1 MYETL
6 HSVRDIKLIGE
17 HMPSLNVRD
26 KASRTT
32 LITDEMIYAFAGLT
46 GDTNPV
52 HLDDAYA
59 AGTRFG
65 RRIAHGMI
73 AAGLISAA
81 LANDLPGPGTVYL
94 SQTLQFKAPVYPG
107 DTITTTVEVKSSR
120 PDKPIVTLRTSC
132 ANQANVVV
140 LEGEAIVLVSR

>member
-1 MYETL
+1 MQIDEFKSTIFILGELMRTL
-6 HSVRDIKLIGE
+6 QPGE
-17 HMPSLNVRD
+17 

-32 LITDEMIYAFAGLT
+32 VISDEMIRAFASLT

-73 AAGLISAA
+73 AAGLISAV
-81 LANDLPGPGTVYL
+81 LADDLPGPGTIYL

-107 DTITTTVEVKSSR
+107 DTLTTTVEVKTAR
-120 PDKPIVTLRTSC
+120 PDKPIVTLRTIC
-132 ANQANVVV
+132 TNQDNTVV
-140 LEGEAIVLVSR
+140 LEGEAVVLIGG

>member
-1 MYETL
+1 M
-6 HSVRDIKLIGE
+6 S
-17 HMPSLNVRD
+17 SLRPGD
-26 KASRTT
+26 KASRTQT
-32 LITDEMIYAFAGLT
+32 ISDEMIQSFADLT

-73 AAGLISAA
+73 AAGLISAT
-81 LANDLPGPGTVYL
+81 LANELPGPGTVYL

-107 DTITTTVEVKSSR
+107 DTITTTVEVKNTR
-120 PDKPIVTLRTSC
+120 TDKPIITLSTVC
-132 ANQANVVV
+132 INQDNKVV
-140 LEGEAIVLVSR
+140 LEGEAVVMVSK

>member
-1 MYETL
+1 
-6 HSVRDIKLIGE
+6 
-17 HMPSLNVRD
+17 MPSLQPGDR
-26 KASRTT
+26 ASRTT
-32 LITDEMIYAFAGLT
+32 PITDEMIRLFADLT
-46 GDTNPV
+46 GDANPV

-73 AAGLISAA
+73 AAGLISAT

-107 DTITTTVEVKSSR
+107 DSITTTVEVKSVR
-120 PDKPIVTLRTSC
+120 PDKPIVTLATVC
-132 ANQANVVV
+132 KNQNDIVV
-140 LEGEAIVLVSR
+140 LEGEAVVLAGK

>member
-1 MYETL
+1 
-6 HSVRDIKLIGE
+6 
-17 HMPSLNVRD
+17 MPSLQRGD

-32 LITDEMIYAFAGLT
+32 IITDEMIRTFADLT

-59 AGTRFG
+59 ASTRFG

-73 AAGLISAA
+73 AAGLISAT

-94 SQTLQFKAPVYPG
+94 SQTLQFKAPVYPS
-107 DTITTTVEVKSSR
+107 DTITTTVEVKSVR
-120 PDKPIVTLRTSC
+120 PDKPIVTLGTVC
-132 ANQANVVV
+132 TNQDNVVV
-140 LEGEAIVLVSR
+140 LEGEAVVLASR

>member
-1 MYETL
+1 
-6 HSVRDIKLIGE
+6 
-17 HMPSLNVRD
+17 MPSFQPGD

-32 LITDEMIYAFAGLT
+32 TITDEMIRLFADLT

-52 HLDDAYA
+52 HLDEAYA

-73 AAGLISAA
+73 AAGLISAT

-107 DTITTTVEVKSSR
+107 DTITTTVEVKTAR
-120 PDKPIVTLRTSC
+120 PDKPILTLATTC
-132 ANQANVVV
+132 KNQSDVLV
-140 LEGEAIVLVSR
+140 LEGEAVVRAGK

>member
-1 MYETL
+1 MTMAAL
-6 HSVRDIKLIGE
+6 QPG
-17 HMPSLNVRD
+17 D
-26 KASRTT
+26 KASRTLT
-32 LITDEMIYAFAGLT
+32 INDDTIRTFADLT
-46 GDTNPV
+46 GDHNPI
-52 HLDDAYA
+52 HLDEAYA

-107 DTITTTVEVKSSR
+107 DTVTATIEVKNVR
-120 PDKPIVTLRTSC
+120 PDKPIVTLSTLC
-132 ANQANVVV
+132 TKQDGTLVI
-140 LEGEAIVLVSR
+140 EGEAVVLFSA

>member
-1 MYETL
+1 MPTL
-6 HSVRDIKLIGE
+6 NPG
-17 HMPSLNVRD
+17 D
-26 KASRTT
+26 KASRVTV
-32 LITDEMIYAFAGLT
+32 ISDEMIRAFADLT

-73 AAGLISAA
+73 AASLISAT
-81 LANDLPGPGTVYL
+81 LADDLPGPGTVYL

-107 DTITTTVEVKSSR
+107 DTITTTVEVKIVRS
-120 PDKPIVTLRTSC
+120 DKPIVTLATLCS
-132 ANQANVVV
+132 NQDNTVV
-140 LEGEAIVLVSR
+140 LDGEAVVMVSR

>member
-1 MYETL
+1 
-6 HSVRDIKLIGE
+6 
-17 HMPSLNVRD
+17 MPSLNPGE

-32 LITDEMIYAFAGLT
+32 TITDEMIRTFAALT
-46 GDTNPV
+46 GDNNPV

-59 AGTRFG
+59 ATTRFG

-94 SQTLQFKAPVYPG
+94 SQTLKFKAPVYPG
-107 DTITTTVEVKSSR
+107 DTITTTVEVKSVR
-120 PDKPIVTLRTSC
+120 PDKPIATLGTVC
-132 ANQANVVV
+132 KNQDGGVV
-140 LEGEAIVLVSR
+140 LEGEAVVLVSQ

>member
-1 MYETL
+1 
-6 HSVRDIKLIGE
+6 
-17 HMPSLNVRD
+17 MPSFQPGD

-32 LITDEMIYAFAGLT
+32 TITDEMIRLFAHLT

-52 HLDDAYA
+52 HLDEAYA

-73 AAGLISAA
+73 AAGLISAT

-107 DTITTTVEVKSSR
+107 DTITTTVEVKTAR
-120 PDKPIVTLRTSC
+120 PDKPILTLATTC
-132 ANQANVVV
+132 KNQSDVLV
-140 LEGEAIVLVSR
+140 LEGEAVVRAGK

>member
-1 MYETL
+1 
-6 HSVRDIKLIGE
+6 
-17 HMPSLNVRD
+17 MPALQTGD
-26 KASRTT
+26 TASRTT
-32 LITDEMIYAFAGLT
+32 PITDEMIRLFADLT

-65 RRIAHGMI
+65 RRVAHGMI

-107 DTITTTVEVKSSR
+107 DTITTTVEVKAVR
-120 PDKPIVTLRTSC
+120 PDKPIVTLITVCR
-132 ANQANVVV
+132 NQDDKVV
-140 LEGEAIVLVSR
+140 LEGEAVVLVS

>member
-1 MYETL
+1 MP
-6 HSVRDIKLIGE
+6 LINPG
-17 HMPSLNVRD
+17 D

-32 LITDEMIYAFAGLT
+32 TITDAMIRTFANLT

-94 SQTLQFKAPVYPG
+94 SQTLQFRAPVYPG
-107 DTITTTVEVKSSR
+107 DTLTTTVEVRAVR
-120 PDKPIVTLRTSC
+120 PDKPIVTLGTICR
-132 ANQANVVV
+132 NQDEVVV
-140 LEGEAIVLVSR
+140 LEGEAVVLVSG

>member
-1 MYETL
+1 MPPL
-6 HSVRDIKLIGE
+6 QPGE
-17 HMPSLNVRD
+17 

-32 LITDEMIYAFAGLT
+32 PITDEMIRMFADLT

-52 HLDDAYA
+52 HLDEEYA

-73 AAGLISAA
+73 AAGLISAT

-107 DTITTTVEVKSSR
+107 DTITTTVEVKNVR
-120 PDKPIVTLRTSC
+120 PDKPIVTLITTC
-132 ANQANVVV
+132 KNQSDALV
-140 LEGEAIVLVSR
+140 LEGEAVVLVGKSKS

>member
-1 MYETL
+1 
-6 HSVRDIKLIGE
+6 
-17 HMPSLNVRD
+17 MPSLQPGD

-32 LITDEMIYAFAGLT
+32 PITDEMIRLFAGLT

-52 HLDDAYA
+52 HLDDDYA

-73 AAGLISAA
+73 AAGLISAT

-94 SQTLQFKAPVYPG
+94 SQTLQFKAAVYPG
-107 DTITTTVEVKSSR
+107 DTITTTVEVKSVR
-120 PDKPIVTLRTSC
+120 PDKPIVTLITSC
-132 ANQANVVV
+132 KNQSEAVV
-140 LEGEAIVLVSR
+140 LTGEAVVLVS